1 MHQTRAKLNWYKIT
15 WKWHRNTSIGD
26 LLKDSYFGSHKGN
39 VKTVIGN
46 SSNPSS
52 HGERAKAARFYFATI
67 KNNNFIKWCRRVIIL
82 MARIWI
88 KRRLSIQKKIHGC
101 SENSVSEEALFTVL
115 DVKYIISLNISAHSA
130 KPTFICRKS
139 KGNSYSQ
146 TCMILRI
153 GQHSKLVR
161 ATFVLYMIT
170 KRLPSYNCCE
180 TTITNFNLF
189 VLSCT

>member
-1 MHQTRAKLNWYKIT
+1 MRQTRAKLNWYKIT

-52 HGERAKAARFYFATI
+52 HSQRAKAARFYFATI
-67 KNNNFIKWCRRVIIL
+67 KNNNFIKSCRRVIL

-88 KRRLSIQKKIHGC
+88 KRRLSTEKKIHGC
-101 SENSVSEEALFTVL
+101 SENSVSVEALFTVL
-115 DVKYIISLNISAHSA
+115 HGTYIFSLNISA
-130 KPTFICRKS
+130 KPTFILTKI

-146 TCMILRI
+146 TCMIFRT
-153 GQHSKLVR
+153 G
-161 ATFVLYMIT
+161 
-170 KRLPSYNCCE
+170 
-180 TTITNFNLF
+180 
-189 VLSCT
+189 

>member
-1 MHQTRAKLNWYKIT
+1 MRQTRAKLNWYKIT

-46 SSNPSS
+46 CSNPSS

-67 KNNNFIKWCRRVIIL
+67 KNNNFIRSCRRVIL

-88 KRRLSIQKKIHGC
+88 KRRLSTEKKIHGC
-101 SENSVSEEALFTVL
+101 SANSVSVEALVTVL
-115 DVKYIISLNISAHSA
+115 HGTYIFSLNISA
-130 KPTFICRKS
+130 KPTFILTKS

-146 TCMILRI
+146 TCMIFRT
-153 GQHSKLVR
+153 G
-161 ATFVLYMIT
+161 
-170 KRLPSYNCCE
+170 
-180 TTITNFNLF
+180 
-189 VLSCT
+189 

>member
-1 MHQTRAKLNWYKIT
+1 MRQTRAKLNWYKIT

-52 HGERAKAARFYFATI
+52 HGERAKVAHFYFATI
-67 KNNNFIKWCRRVIIL
+67 KNNNLIKSCRRVIL

-88 KRRLSIQKKIHGC
+88 IQKKNHGC
-101 SENSVSEEALFTVL
+101 SENSVSEEALLAVL
-115 DVKYIISLNISAHSA
+115 HGRYIFSLNIPA
-130 KPTFICRKS
+130 KPTFILRKS

-146 TCMILRI
+146 TCMIFRN
-153 GQHSKLVR
+153 G
-161 ATFVLYMIT
+161 
-170 KRLPSYNCCE
+170 
-180 TTITNFNLF
+180 
-189 VLSCT
+189 